1 MGRENI
7 PLVVRKR
14 KSGKHLLLVFIG
26 SFVIAGIVGISSEL
40 LMRRTSSLWVAALF
54 LLTVIGVH
62 IVFDIIGIA
71 ATAANEAPHHA
82 KAANRVKGARQA
94 VYLVRHADL
103 VANMANDVVGDVT
116 GTLSGVLAAAM
127 VIDIV
132 RLYPTF
138 GAKEIWLSTL
148 MLALVASITVTGKAV
163 GKSFAIQ
170 DANKVIAWVGSVLAA
185 IEQVTGWN
193 LTGPKKRGGKKDGT
207 SRRNS

>member
-1 MGRENI
+1 MA
-7 PLVVRKR
+7 VRKR
-14 KSGKHLLLVFIG
+14 KSWKHLVVVFIG
-26 SFVIAGIVGISSEL
+26 SFIIAAIVGIGSEL
-40 LMRRTSSLWVAALF
+40 LMRRTSSLWMAALF

-62 IVFDIIGIA
+62 IVFDVIGIA

-82 KAANRVKGARQA
+82 KAANRVRGARQA
-94 VYLVRHADL
+94 VYLVRHADM

-116 GTLSGVLAAAM
+116 GTLSGVMAAAI
-127 VIDIV
+127 VIDII

-138 GAKEIWLSTL
+138 GAKEIWLTTF

-170 DANKVIAWVGSVLAA
+170 DANKVIAWVGSVIAA
-185 IEQVTGWN
+185 VEQLTGWN

-207 SRRNS
+207 SRKNS

>member
-1 MGRENI
+1 MA
-7 PLVVRKR
+7 VRKR
-14 KSGKHLLLVFIG
+14 KSWKHLLIVFIG
-26 SFVIAGIVGISSEL
+26 SFVIAAVVGISSEL
-40 LMRRTSSLWVAALF
+40 LMRRTSSLWVAAIF

-71 ATAANEAPHHA
+71 ATAATEAPHHA

-116 GTLSGVLAAAM
+116 GTLSGVMAAAI

-132 RLYPTF
+132 RLHPTF
-138 GAKEIWLSTL
+138 GEKEIWLSTL

-163 GKSFAIQ
+163 GKSLAMR
-170 DANKVIAWVGSVLAA
+170 DANKIIAWVGGVLATV
-185 IEQVTGWN
+185 EQITGWN
-193 LTGPKKRGGKKDGT
+193 LTGSKKRGGKKDGT
-207 SRRNS
+207 SRKNS

>member
-1 MGRENI
+1 MA
-7 PLVVRKR
+7 VRKR
-14 KSGKHLLLVFIG
+14 KSWKHLVIVFVG
-26 SFVIAGIVGISSEL
+26 SFVIAAVVGISSEL
-40 LMRRTSSLWVAALF
+40 LMRRISSLWIAALF
-54 LLTVIGVH
+54 LLAVIGVH
-62 IVFDIIGIA
+62 IVFDVIGIA

-82 KAANRVKGARQA
+82 KAANRVRGARQA

-116 GTLSGVLAAAM
+116 GTLSGVMAAAI
-127 VIDIV
+127 VIDTI

-138 GAKEIWLSTL
+138 GTKEIWLSTL

-170 DANKVIAWVGSVLAA
+170 DANKIIAWVGSVFATV
-185 IEQVTGWN
+185 EQITGWD
-193 LTGPKKRGGKKDGT
+193 LTGPKKRGGKKKDGT